1 MYRTF
6 NLIKEAGIQVH
17 HAVHDFAIFI
27 LQLVRKNGSY
37 KHFITR
43 YIKKCLR
50 NTETGNTTFKLDSIF
65 N

>member
-6 NLIKEAGIQVH
+6 NLILKRSRYIGTSCS
-17 HAVHDFAIFI
+17 HDFAIFI

-50 NTETGNTTFKLDSIF
+50 NTETGNTTLDSIF